1 MRTVCE
7 TILLMGVLPFVG
19 SAAID
24 ISPGRQL
31 FVDDFLVEA
40 TTKVTMGTFEL
51 GSWGFW
57 ISNMTNKTNNN
68 NK

>member
-1 MRTVCE
+1 MRTTCGAIFV
-7 TILLMGVLPFVG
+7 MVVLPFVG

-51 GSWGFW
+51 GSCGFW